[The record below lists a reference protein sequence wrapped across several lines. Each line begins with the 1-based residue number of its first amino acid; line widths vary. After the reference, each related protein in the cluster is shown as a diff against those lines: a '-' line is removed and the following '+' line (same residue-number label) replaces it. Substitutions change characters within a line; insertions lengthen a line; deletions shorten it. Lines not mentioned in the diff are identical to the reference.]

1 MCDRSGG
8 EVGHRRHQTTEQ
20 SVGDGGSGTTNDWRA
35 TIGRRWRIMDEQE
48 SARDGRKMIGD
59 DGRPE
64 EPQSLWPRGIGE
76 DSSFGWARRKHG
88 PPTTAAT
95 LISQTPPSLPACG
108 SPS

>member
-1 MCDRSGG
+1 MCDQSGG

-59 DGRPE
+59 DRRPE
-64 EPQSLWPRGIGE
+64 EPQSHVNGQEWSITVNNGPEWSRKSCISKDVL
-76 DSSFGWARRKHG
+76 AR
-88 PPTTAAT
+88 
-95 LISQTPPSLPACG
+95 LIEYRSHA
-108 SPS
+108 

>member
-1 MCDRSGG
+1 MCDQSGG

-59 DGRPE
+59 DRRPE
-64 EPQSLWPRGIGE
+64 EPQSEGFSLFTLDLEKCFMPWE
-76 DSSFGWARRKHG
+76 VFFGN
-88 PPTTAAT
+88 
-95 LISQTPPSLPACG
+95 ISLQQKVYILHT
-108 SPS
+108 

>member
-1 MCDRSGG
+1 MCDQSGG

-59 DGRPE
+59 GRRPE
-64 EPQSLWPRGIGE
+64 EPQSM
-76 DSSFGWARRKHG
+76 ARAFALNVKE
-88 PPTTAAT
+88 AANMVRLLSIMFMLRYS
-95 LISQTPPSLPACG
+95 LIH
-108 SPS
+108 